1 MRILGL
7 PKRSGSMP
15 VVFRIVI
22 LAMLLQGTDF
32 AGTPAAQVCYLTN
45 GLAEGFFGAINVA
58 GWFTQG
64 LAPNDI
70 SNIWASRPN
79 NAVDPVDYAFTGPL
93 NGAGYSLPSQLPPTP
108 CILLPCSGA
117 IPMAG
122 LFVSPQTNTSADL
135 FFVDSGE
142 DFTGV
147 GTLACST
154 FPGPPPGNGPP
165 NSCPVYVVHYPGPP
179 DSDPA
184 TIDSSVGWPTTMN
197 GIYTPVVNGAPVT
210 LAEAAVLC
218 QVDSFNFIQQVNF
231 DTDPL
236 PNYAGVATPTP
247 NSDPVLGGYCKNYNA
262 AGVCIPGEPNDS
274 GYPFYWNLDDLAPR
288 GVTLCEPAPVQTLN
302 TLVFQ
307 DCPSDPLVT
316 TASPTVF
323 TTSLVGVIGTCSA
336 TSTQTTDCTATE
348 PLYTWSWT
356 SSFNGEN
363 TGGVSQLK
371 SYAPVNPTSGTG
383 GVTIISINGV
393 QLPPV
398 VRPGQI
404 STTASGLAYSRVS
417 KTFNGTVTITNISG
431 SSIGGPLQIMFFGL
445 PATVTLVNAT
455 NNLSGTPYVTVPATA
470 GIASGQ
476 SVTFAVQFSNPSNAT
491 INFTP
496 VAYSGSF

>member
-1 MRILGL
+1 MLTTA
-7 PKRSGSMP
+7 RSVRSP
-15 VVFRIVI
+15 IVLRLVI
-22 LAMLLQGTDF
+22 LSLLLPGIDF

-70 SNIWASRPN
+70 SSIWASRPN
-79 NAVDPVDYAFTGPL
+79 NAVDPVDYAFTGQL
-93 NGAGYSLPSQLPPTP
+93 NGPGYAVPSQLPPTP

-122 LFVSPQTNTSADL
+122 LFVSPQSPTVADL

-154 FPGPPPGNGPP
+154 FPGPPPGSGPP
-165 NSCPVYVVHYPGPP
+165 NACPVNVIHYPGPP
-179 DSDPA
+179 DSEPA

-197 GIYTPVVNGAPVT
+197 ANYSPLVNGAPVT
-210 LAEAAVLC
+210 LAQAAELC
-218 QVDSFNFIQQVNF
+218 QVDSFNFIQQIDF

-247 NSDPVLGGYCKNYNA
+247 NSDPVLGGYCKYND
-262 AGVCIPGEPNDS
+262 AGVCVPGAPYES
-274 GYPFYWNLDDLAPR
+274 AYPFYWNLDDLDGYLDCGPK
-288 GVTLCEPAPVQTLN
+288 GSPTQTAN
-302 TLVFQ
+302 TLFFA
-307 DCPSDPLVT
+307 DCPADSSVT
-316 TASPTVF
+316 TAEPTVF
-323 TTSLVGVIGTCSA
+323 TTSLVGVIGTCSSTA
-336 TSTQTTDCTATE
+336 TQTTDCTATA

-356 SSFNGEN
+356 SSFNGKN
-363 TGGVSQLK
+363 TGGVNQLK

-393 QLPPV
+393 QFPPV
-398 VRPGQI
+398 VPPGQI
-404 STTASGLAYSRVS
+404 STIASGLAYSRVS
-417 KTFNGTVTITNISG
+417 KTFTGTVTITNISG
-431 SSIGGPLQIMFFGL
+431 APISGPLQIVFFGL

-455 NNLSGTPYVTVPATA
+455 NNLSGTPYVTVPAPA
-470 GIASGQ
+470 GITPGQ
-476 SVTFAVQFSNPSNAT
+476 SMTVAVQFSNPSNA
-491 INFTP
+491 IISLTP
-496 VAYSGSF
+496 VIYAGSFQ